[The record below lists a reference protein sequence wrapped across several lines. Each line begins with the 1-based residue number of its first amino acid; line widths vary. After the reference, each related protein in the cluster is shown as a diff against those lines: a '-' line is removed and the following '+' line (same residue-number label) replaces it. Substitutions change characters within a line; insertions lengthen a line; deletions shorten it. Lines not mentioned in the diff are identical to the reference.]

1 MLCGQDNW
9 PQHLQQLRKNIWCL
23 VFWKPSTNLVW
34 NLTNHCLI
42 FFDNKI
48 RIGTSQPTSHTW
60 WDFDLKNEKKNIK
73 SSVHRPGIE
82 PGSREWESRMITITP
97 TVPLVYNRKNGC
109 IWKFVFALLNSGD
122 YVFVSKLLSSC
133 WNQSM
138 LDEFYVKLKSRLRF
152 RPVSIERVSEVSKIR
167 SLRILRTC
175 K

>member
-1 MLCGQDNW
+1 MPRLLKTVHKFGLESDEPLLDLLWQQNKDRYVTANITYVMRFW
-9 PQHLQQLRKNIWCL
+9 PEKW
-23 VFWKPSTNLVW
+23 
-34 NLTNHCLI
+34 
-42 FFDNKI
+42 
-48 RIGTSQPTSHTW
+48 
-60 WDFDLKNEKKNIK
+60 KKNIK